1 MLTSVAPV
9 PSAAPFAAIGRT
21 ASSTGAGQTSPR
33 DSLGAIRFGGA
44 GRRIASLFL
53 VAACLL
59 AITAPPV
66 QADDA
71 KPAGKAD
78 GPVSFYRHVR
88 PILQR
93 QCAGCHQPAKA
104 SGELVVTSYEGLSK
118 GGENGAGFVAGK
130 PDESNLVIYITGEK
144 PEMPRNADPL
154 KPKEVDLISRWIAE
168 GAADDT
174 PASVQDTVGP
184 DNPPKYAKP
193 PVITALAY
201 SPDGTQLAVSGFHEI
216 LLHKAD
222 GSGLLG
228 RLIGRAQRI
237 ESMHYSPDGKL
248 IGAVGGAPALFGEV
262 QFWDV
267 AEKKLVHSQTL
278 SFDTLFGASFS
289 DDGKLFAFG
298 GADNRARV
306 VQVSDGKLMM
316 RFDAHSDWV
325 FGTTFSLK
333 LDHLITVSRDMSM
346 KLVIIENGQFVD
358 NITSI
363 TPGALKGGLQAVQRH
378 PSREEVLIGGSDG
391 EPKLYQIFRTKTRVI
406 GDDFNRIRSYA
417 ALPGRIFGLQFNKDG
432 SKFVVGSSNATG
444 GAARIY
450 NTEDGK
456 LLQELS
462 GIKGPVFAVAFH
474 PEGKQ
479 VAVGGFEGIVRLY
492 DAESGTM
499 TREFVPVELSP
510 PQTAAK

>member
-1 MLTSVAPV
+1 MPAGRLL
-9 PSAAPFAAIGRT
+9 PSRT
-21 ASSTGAGQTSPR
+21 ASKGWLRACMSVVLSAVVLLFVH
-33 DSLGAIRFGGA
+33 DSFAADANPKGGN
-44 GRRIASLFL
+44 
-53 VAACLL
+53 
-59 AITAPPV
+59 T
-66 QADDA
+66 A
-71 KPAGKAD
+71 KPAQ
-78 GPVSFYRHVR
+78 PVSFYRQVR

-93 QCAGCHQPAKA
+93 NCTGCHQPAKD
-104 SGELVVTSYEGLSK
+104 GGKLVLTSYDGLKK
-118 GGENGAGFVAGK
+118 GGENGAGFEPGK
-130 PDESNLVIYITGEK
+130 PDESNLVTYISGDK

-154 KPKEVDLISRWIAE
+154 KPKEVELISRWIAE

-184 DNPPKYAKP
+184 DNPPKYSSP

-201 SPDGTQLAVSGFHEI
+201 SPDSTQLAISGFHEI

-222 GSGLLG
+222 GSGPIA

-237 ESMHYSPDGKL
+237 ESLQFSPDGKL

-262 QFWDV
+262 QFWNV
-267 AEKKLVHSQTL
+267 VEKKLVQSQTI

-306 VQVSDGKLMM
+306 MQVSDGKVVT

-406 GDDFNRIRSYA
+406 GDDFNRIRGYA
-417 ALPGRIFGLQFNKDG
+417 PLPGRIFDLEFNKDG
-432 SKFVVGSSNATG
+432 SRFVVGSSTATG

-450 NTEDGK
+450 STDDAK
-456 LLQELS
+456 LVHELP
-462 GIKGPVFAVAFH
+462 GITSPVFAVAYR
-474 PEGKQ
+474 PDGKQ
-479 VAVGGFEGIVRLY
+479 VAIGGFDGIIRLY
-492 DAESGTM
+492 DAETGSLVKELM
-499 TREFVPVELSP
+499 PVELTP

>member
-1 MLTSVAPV
+1 MPALLRCFRTVVAVLT
-9 PSAAPFAAIGRT
+9 
-21 ASSTGAGQTSPR
+21 
-33 DSLGAIRFGGA
+33 
-44 GRRIASLFL
+44 
-53 VAACLL
+53 VAA
-59 AITAPPV
+59 AARV
-66 QADDA
+66 MADDA
-71 KPAGKAD
+71 KPVVKPAD
-78 GPVSFYRHVR
+78 KVSFYRQVR

-93 QCAGCHQPAKA
+93 NCAGCHQPAKD
-104 SGELVVTSYEGLSK
+104 SGKLVLTSYDGLKK
-118 GGENGAGFVAGK
+118 GGENGEGFVAGK
-130 PDESNLVIYITGEK
+130 PEESNMIEYISGTK

-154 KPKEVDLISRWIAE
+154 KSKEVELFSRWIKE

-174 PASVQDTVGP
+174 PPSVQDTVGP
-184 DNPPKYAKP
+184 GNPPKYSRP

-201 SPDGTQLAVSGFHEI
+201 APDSRQLAVSGFHEI
-216 LLHKAD
+216 LLHHVNGKGAD
-222 GSGLLG
+222 GGGPVARLVG
-228 RLIGRAQRI
+228 RSQRI
-237 ESMHYSPDGKL
+237 ESLQYSPDGKL

-267 AEKKLVHSQTL
+267 AAKKLVQSQSI

-298 GADNRARV
+298 GAYNRARV
-306 VQVSDGKLMM
+306 VKVADGKIIM

-333 LDHLITVSRDMSM
+333 LDHLITISRDMSM

-378 PSREEVLIGGSDG
+378 PGREEVLIGGSDG

-417 ALPGRIFGLQFNKDG
+417 PLPGRIFDLQFNKDG
-432 SKFVVGSSNATG
+432 SRFVVGSSTATG

-450 NTEDGK
+450 GTDDGK
-456 LLQELS
+456 LMHELS
-462 GIKGPVFAVAFH
+462 GIHGPVFAVAFR
-474 PEGKQ
+474 PDGKQ
-479 VAVGGFEGIVRLY
+479 VAIAGFEGIVRLY
-492 DAESGTM
+492 DAESGAM
-499 TREFVPVELSP
+499 AKEFLPVELTP
-510 PQTAAK
+510 AQTAAK